1 MNVAEP
7 RVAEIDA
14 EECVWC
20 SDVAHLAGGRWMNE
34 RQVWR
39 FASAEQISLIEVPL
53 ALQLEWKSDV
63 SAGCWD

>member
-14 EECVWC
+14 EECVRC
-20 SDVAHLAGGRWMNE
+20 SDVAHLAVGRWMNE
-34 RQVWR
+34 GEIWR
-39 FASAEQISLIEVPL
+39 FASAWQISLNEVPL